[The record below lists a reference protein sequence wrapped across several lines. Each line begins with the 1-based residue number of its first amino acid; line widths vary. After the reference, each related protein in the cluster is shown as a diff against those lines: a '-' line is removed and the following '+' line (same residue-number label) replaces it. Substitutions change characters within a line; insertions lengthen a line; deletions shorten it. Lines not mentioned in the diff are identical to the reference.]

1 MSYLFKRSRRLA
13 VTLTLISVIVVA
25 GCDDDDDPIVPTTED
40 LIETLEAEGFSTL
53 LLAIEEA
60 GLTETLRGAGP
71 FTVFAPTDEAF
82 ENLPEGALD
91 ELLADTEALETVLLY
106 HVVPGRITTDDL
118 DDEQILTTVEER
130 PVRVTLEGEVAK
142 VNRVDV
148 VEADIEAENGV
159 IHSIGAVLTPVEDN
173 VDTAIQLEL
182 NTLVTA
188 IQEAGLEETLRG
200 EGPFTIFAPTD
211 EAFDEL
217 PEGTLEELLGDPEAL
232 ANVLTYHV
240 VDGRFF
246 AADLEDGMELET
258 LQGGTVTISI
268 GEEVG
273 VNDAAVTE
281 ADVLTSNGVIHVI
294 NAVLNPEEE

>member
-118 DDEQILTTVEER
+118 VDDQILTTVEER

-159 IHSIGAVLTPVEDN
+159 IHSIEAVLTPVEDN

-188 IQEAGLEETLRG
+188 IQEAGLEETLRS